1 MNSTHPDF
9 AGGDIGALSDTE
21 AGKIRNARTTE
32 PVKILNGEVIELD
45 SKRGLCRFRF
55 EIVPAFCHSQ
65 GRICQGG
72 FLAGMVDTAM
82 AHAAMAKCNFAFAVP
97 TLELKISF
105 FEAAGPGVVTAE
117 GRVLRWG
124 GSVGFLDG
132 DIKDDKGRMV
142 VHATST
148 IKIARPRK

>member
-1 MNSTHPDF
+1 MSSTHPDF
-9 AGGDIGALSDTE
+9 AGIDVASLNDE
-21 AGKIRNARTTE
+21 AARDYLKTSASE
-32 PVKILNGEVIELD
+32 PTRLLNGEILELD
-45 SKRGLCRFRF
+45 SHRGICRYRF

-72 FLAGMVDTAM
+72 FLTGMVDVAM
-82 AHAAMAKCNFAFAVP
+82 ANAAMARSKFAFAVP

-105 FEAAGPGVVTAE
+105 LEAVGPGIVTAE
-117 GRVLRWG
+117 GRVMRWG

-132 DIKDDKGRMV
+132 DIKDEKGRLV

-148 IKIARPRK
+148 VKIARPRQ

>member
-1 MNSTHPDF
+1 MHSTHPDF
-9 AGGDIGALSDTE
+9 AGIDVDSLSDTQALE
-21 AGKIRNARTTE
+21 ILKANAAGPTRL
-32 PVKILNGEVIELD
+32 LNGEIIELD
-45 SKRGLCRFRF
+45 SKRGFCRYRF

-72 FLAGMVDTAM
+72 FLTGMVDVAM
-82 AHAAMAKCNFAFAVP
+82 ANAAMAKCNFAFAVP
-97 TLELKISF
+97 SLEIKISF
-105 FEAAGPGVVTAE
+105 LEAAGPGFVIAE

-132 DIKDDKGRMV
+132 DIRDDKGRMV
-142 VHATST
+142 AHATST

>member
-9 AGGDIGALSDTE
+9 AGIDVASLSDAQALE
-21 AGKIRNARTTE
+21 ILKANAAGPTRL
-32 PVKILNGEVIELD
+32 LNGEIIELD
-45 SKRGLCRFRF
+45 SKRGFCRYRF

-72 FLAGMVDTAM
+72 FLTGMVDVAM
-82 AHAAMAKCNFAFAVP
+82 ANAAMARSQFAYAVP
-97 TLELKISF
+97 SLEIKISF
-105 FEAAGPGVVTAE
+105 LEAAGPGFVIAE

-132 DIKDDKGRMV
+132 DIRDDQGRMV

>member
-1 MNSTHPDF
+1 MNSIHPDF
-9 AGGDIGALSDTE
+9 AGVDIGALSDSE
-21 AGKIRNARTTE
+21 ALKVLNARTTE

-45 SKRGLCRFRF
+45 SKRGFCRFRF

-72 FLAGMVDTAM
+72 FLTGMVDTAM
-82 AHAAMAKCNFAFAVP
+82 AHAAMAKGSFANAVP

-105 FEAAGPGVVTAE
+105 LEAAGPGLVTAE
-117 GRVLRWG
+117 GRVVRWG

-132 DIKDDKGRMV
+132 DIRDDTGRLV

-148 IKIARPRK
+148 VKIVRPRK